1 LLITEQTREGT
12 APAKGFR
19 RSIRMKRIYLDHA
32 ATTPVRPEVRMGIL
46 PYMETEFGNPSSLH
60 DWGQHAHDAVEHARK
75 QLLRALEAESPRE
88 IVFTGGGT
96 ESNNLAIQGVAKKR
110 RHIGRHIITTQIEH
124 PSVLETCR
132 SLKESGFEVTELP
145 VDENGLVRVEDV
157 ERALRSDTIL
167 VSIMAANN
175 EVGTIQPIAEIGR
188 LLHDKHTL
196 FHTDAVQFFGKV
208 PFSVQDLHVDLLTI
222 GGHKIGGPK
231 GVGALYVRKGVRI
244 SPIVHGG
251 GHERGMR
258 PGTYNVP
265 AIVGLGI
272 AAELAAREAEETQER
287 LTRLRDRLW
296 RRIETEIGEVRLN
309 GHPEQR
315 LPNNLNLSFHRI
327 EGQAVMLEL
336 NRMGVAVS
344 SGSACSAGKHAPSH
358 VLMAMGRSQDEAHQS
373 VRISLG
379 STTTEEEIDLFVDR
393 LKEVIVYLR
402 SLIR

>member
-1 LLITEQTREGT
+1 
-12 APAKGFR
+12 
-19 RSIRMKRIYLDHA
+19 
-32 ATTPVRPEVRMGIL
+32 
-46 PYMETEFGNPSSLH
+46 
-60 DWGQHAHDAVEHARK
+60 
-75 QLLRALEAESPRE
+75 
-88 IVFTGGGT
+88 
-96 ESNNLAIQGVAKKR
+96 
-110 RHIGRHIITTQIEH
+110 
-124 PSVLETCR
+124 
-132 SLKESGFEVTELP
+132 
-145 VDENGLVRVEDV
+145 
-157 ERALRSDTIL
+157 
-167 VSIMAANN
+167 
-175 EVGTIQPIAEIGR
+175 
-188 LLHDKHTL
+188 
-196 FHTDAVQFFGKV
+196 
-208 PFSVQDLHVDLLTI
+208 
-222 GGHKIGGPK
+222 
-231 GVGALYVRKGVRI
+231 
-244 SPIVHGG
+244 
-251 GHERGMR
+251 MR

-272 AAELAAREAEETQER
+272 AAELAAREAEETRER

-379 STTTEEEIDLFVDR
+379 STTPEEEIDLFVDR
-393 LKEVIVYLR
+393 LKEVIAYLR